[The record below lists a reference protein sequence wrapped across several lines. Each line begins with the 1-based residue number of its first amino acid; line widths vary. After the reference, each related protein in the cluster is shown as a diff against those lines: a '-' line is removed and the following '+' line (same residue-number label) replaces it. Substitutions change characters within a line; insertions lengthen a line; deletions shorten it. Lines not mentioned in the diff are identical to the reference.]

1 MEEALCFGWIDGRAG
16 TLDGAHHIRR
26 FTPRRKGSGY
36 SRPNIERLI
45 RMDGLGMIHPK
56 IRDSVADLIGTPF
69 VFPEDILE
77 AIRKD
82 GTAWKNFLSFP
93 EPYRRIRVAYVDAAR
108 KRPAEFEKRLGNLI
122 TKSGENKMIAGYGG
136 IDGYYPESVDVG
148 PAILMT
154 AFEPFG
160 GEKINPTELVLRQL
174 PDRIGAIALKK
185 AILPVE
191 FVRARE
197 IACAEYDKLGPSAV
211 VMLGQAGG
219 RASVAPETTG
229 KNLMNAKIPDNAGF
243 TPHGVPVSEGGPE
256 TLRSTADVRGIAD
269 AIRSVGIPCE
279 ISDDAGA
286 YVCNALLY
294 GMLEHNGGAVPTV
307 FVHVPYSREQGHA
320 DKPFMKQD
328 DIYRAVVAAVGSVA
342 MEIIE
347 SRNARG
353 LRE

>member
-1 MEEALCFGWIDGRAG
+1 
-16 TLDGAHHIRR
+16 
-26 FTPRRKGSGY
+26 
-36 SRPNIERLI
+36 
-45 RMDGLGMIHPK
+45 MDGLGMIHPK
-56 IRDSVADLIGTPF
+56 VRESVADLIETPF

-77 AIRKD
+77 AIRRD

-136 IDGYYPESVDVG
+136 IDVYYYDHG
-148 PAILMT
+148 KTAPAILVT

-160 GEKINPTELVLRQL
+160 GEKINPTELILRQL
-174 PDRIGAIALKK
+174 PDRIGAFALKK
-185 AILPVE
+185 ALLPVE

-219 RASVAPETTG
+219 RTSVTPETTG
-229 KNLMNAKIPDNAGF
+229 KNLMNAKISDNAGYE
-243 TPHGVPVSEGGPE
+243 PRGVPVSEGGPE
-256 TLRSTADVRGIAD
+256 TLRSTADVAGIVD
-269 AIRSVGIPCE
+269 AVRALGIPCE

-294 GMLEHNGGAVPTV
+294 GMLEHNGGTVPTV
-307 FVHVPYSREQGHA
+307 FIHVPFVREQGHA
-320 DKPFMKQD
+320 DKPFMELD

-342 MEIIE
+342 EVLGSGKNE
-347 SRNARG
+347 ADGNVKNGGRCKK
-353 LRE
+353 